1 MLDGSLDIEQT
12 SSLAQECSR
21 KRLMERSIYSLPYE
35 VNGVD
40 SHEDP
45 EYVAYEMHDNDTDE
59 DEGEVVLRDLL
70 SAQLE

>member
-1 MLDGSLDIEQT
+1 MPD
-12 SSLAQECSR
+12 
-21 KRLMERSIYSLPYE
+21 E

-40 SHEDP
+40 GHEDP